1 MYSAVFR
8 VYVHVVSE
16 QKKTGRLYL
25 LRLLSNIMF
34 TCLQVCIY
42 NCVPVRDLAAVLWQS
57 SGLQSAGK
65 S

>member
-25 LRLLSNIMF
+25 LRRLSYIMF
-34 TCLQVCIY
+34 TCMFTSVYLQLCASKGSCGSFV
-42 NCVPVRDLAAVLWQS
+42 AV
-57 SGLQSAGK
+57 
-65 S
+65 